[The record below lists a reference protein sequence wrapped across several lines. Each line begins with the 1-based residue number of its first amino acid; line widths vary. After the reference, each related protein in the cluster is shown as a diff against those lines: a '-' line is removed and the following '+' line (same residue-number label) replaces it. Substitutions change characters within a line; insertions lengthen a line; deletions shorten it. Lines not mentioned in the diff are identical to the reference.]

1 MNTETSPAME
11 RRFGLLQATALNM
24 SNMLGAGPFITIP
37 LLMSTMG
44 GPQAML
50 GWVVALVITLADG
63 LVWSELGA
71 AMPHS
76 GGTYGYLRAS
86 FGKHWGPMMAFLFI
100 WQLILSGPLEIAS
113 GCIGFGQYLR
123 YLWPAAS
130 DFEMKCAG
138 ATMAAVVMFLLYRQI
153 QSIAKLTVSLWI
165 GVLVCI
171 VVVIVSGLMHF
182 DAKVAFDFPPNA
194 FQFSWGFLLGL
205 GAASRVGIYDY
216 LGYYDVCYIGDE
228 VKDPGRVIPRSVM
241 LSLVGV
247 ALIYMAV
254 NLSIIGTLSW
264 REFVPA
270 ADPLP
275 PVASLL
281 IEKIHG
287 RGLAQLFTLLVLWT
301 IVACVFALLLG
312 YSRIPYAAARDGNF
326 FKAFAQLHP
335 TGAFPHRSLLVLGGL
350 SITFTFLPLMTV
362 IDALLTTRMAVQF
375 IGQVGAL
382 LWLRKHQP
390 TMQRPFRMWLYPV
403 PAFVALVGW
412 LYLIATQSAI
422 QQLQAL
428 GFLVAGGV
436 CYLFWRKLSPRT
448 LTQH

>member
-1 MNTETSPAME
+1 ME

-37 LLMSTMG
+37 LLMSAMG

-50 GWVVALVITLADG
+50 GWVLALIITLADG

-76 GGTYGYLRAS
+76 GGTYGYLRTS
-86 FGKHWGPMMAFLFI
+86 FGKRWGPLMAFLFI
-100 WQLILSGPLEIAS
+100 WQLIISGPLEIAS
-113 GCIGFGQYLR
+113 GYIGFGQYLR
-123 YLWPAAS
+123 YLWPTAT
-130 DFEMKCAG
+130 DFETKLAG
-138 ATMAAVVMFLLYRQI
+138 AGIGVVVIFLLYRQI

-171 VVVIVSGLMHF
+171 VAVIATGAMHF
-182 DAKVAFDFPPNA
+182 DARVAFDFPPDA

-228 VKDPGRVIPRSVM
+228 VKNPGRVIPRSVM
-241 LSLVGV
+241 LSLVSV

-254 NLSIIGTLSW
+254 NLSIIGTVSW
-264 REFVPA
+264 RDFVPA

-275 PVASLL
+275 PIAS
-281 IEKIHG
+281 IFMEKIHG
-287 RGLAQLFTLLVLWT
+287 RGIAQLFTVLVLWT

-326 FKAFAQLHP
+326 FKPFARLHP
-335 TGAFPHRSLLVLGGL
+335 TGAFPHLSLLVIGGL
-350 SITFTFLPLMTV
+350 SIAFTFLPLMTV

-375 IGQVGAL
+375 IGQIGGL
-382 LWLRKHQP
+382 LWLRKHRP
-390 TMQRPFRMWLYPV
+390 DLDRPFRMWLYPV
-403 PAFVALVGW
+403 PALVALVGW
-412 LYLIATQSAI
+412 LYLIGTQSAQ
-422 QQLQAL
+422 QQLYAL
-428 GFLVAGGV
+428 VFLIGGV
-436 CYLFWRKLSPRT
+436 VCYFGWRKVAP
-448 LTQH
+448 QP

>member
-1 MNTETSPAME
+1 ME

-37 LLMSTMG
+37 LLMSAMG

-50 GWVVALVITLADG
+50 GWVLALIITLADG

-86 FGKHWGPMMAFLFI
+86 FGKRWGPLMAFLFI
-100 WQLILSGPLEIAS
+100 WQLIISGPLEIAS
-113 GCIGFGQYLR
+113 GYIGFGQYLR
-123 YLWPAAS
+123 YLWPTAT
-130 DFEMKCAG
+130 DFETKLAG
-138 ATMAAVVMFLLYRQI
+138 AAIGVVVIFLLYRQI

-171 VVVIVSGLMHF
+171 VAVIATGALHF
-182 DAKVAFDFPPNA
+182 DARIAFDFPPDA

-228 VKDPGRVIPRSVM
+228 VKNPGRVIPRSVM
-241 LSLVGV
+241 LSLVSV

-254 NLSIIGTLSW
+254 NLSIIGTVSW
-264 REFVPA
+264 RDFVPV

-275 PVASLL
+275 PIAS
-281 IEKIHG
+281 IFMEKIHG
-287 RGLAQLFTLLVLWT
+287 RGIAQLFTVLVLWT

-326 FKAFAQLHP
+326 FKPFARLHP
-335 TGAFPHRSLLVLGGL
+335 TGAFPHLSLLVIGGL
-350 SITFTFLPLMTV
+350 SIAFTFLPLMTV

-375 IGQVGAL
+375 IGQIGAL
-382 LWLRKHQP
+382 LWLRKHKP
-390 TMQRPFRMWLYPV
+390 DLERPFRMWLYPV

-412 LYLIATQSAI
+412 LYLIGTQSSQ
-422 QQLQAL
+422 QQLYAL
-428 GFLVAGGV
+428 VFLIGGV
-436 CYLFWRKLSPRT
+436 VCYFGWRKAVP
-448 LTQH
+448 QP

>member
-1 MNTETSPAME
+1 ME

-37 LLMSTMG
+37 LLMSAMG

-50 GWVVALVITLADG
+50 GWVLALIITLADG

-86 FGKHWGPMMAFLFI
+86 FGKRWGPLMAFLFI
-100 WQLILSGPLEIAS
+100 WQLIISGPLEIAS
-113 GCIGFGQYLR
+113 GYIGFGQYLR
-123 YLWPAAS
+123 YLWPAS
-130 DFEMKCAG
+130 TDFETKLAG
-138 ATMAAVVMFLLYRQI
+138 AGIGVVVIFLLYRQI

-171 VVVIVSGLMHF
+171 VAVIATGAFHF
-182 DAKVAFDFPPNA
+182 DARIAFDFPPDA

-228 VKDPGRVIPRSVM
+228 VKNPGRVIPRSVM
-241 LSLVGV
+241 LSLVSV

-254 NLSIIGTLSW
+254 NLSIIGTVSW
-264 REFVPA
+264 RDFVPV

-275 PVASLL
+275 PIAS
-281 IEKIHG
+281 IFMEKIHG
-287 RGLAQLFTLLVLWT
+287 RGIAQLFTVLVLWT

-326 FKAFAQLHP
+326 FKPFARLHP
-335 TGAFPHRSLLVLGGL
+335 TGAFPHLSLLVIGGL
-350 SITFTFLPLMTV
+350 SIAFTFLPLMTV

-375 IGQVGAL
+375 IGQIGAL
-382 LWLRKHQP
+382 LWLRKHKP
-390 TMQRPFRMWLYPV
+390 DLERPFRMWLYPV

-412 LYLIATQSAI
+412 LYLIGTQSTQ
-422 QQLQAL
+422 QQLYAL
-428 GFLVAGGV
+428 VFLLGGV
-436 CYLFWRKLSPRT
+436 VCYFGWRKAVP
-448 LTQH
+448 QP

>member
-1 MNTETSPAME
+1 ME

-37 LLMSTMG
+37 LLMSAMG

-50 GWVVALVITLADG
+50 GWVLALIITLADG

-86 FGKHWGPMMAFLFI
+86 FGKRWGPLMAFLFI
-100 WQLILSGPLEIAS
+100 WQLIISGPLEIAS
-113 GCIGFGQYLR
+113 GYIGFGQYLR
-123 YLWPAAS
+123 YLWPAAT
-130 DFEMKCAG
+130 DFETKLAG
-138 ATMAAVVMFLLYRQI
+138 AGIGVVVIFLLYRQI

-171 VVVIVSGLMHF
+171 VTVIATGAFHF
-182 DAKVAFDFPPNA
+182 DARIAFDFPPDA

-228 VKDPGRVIPRSVM
+228 VKNPGRVIPRSVM
-241 LSLVGV
+241 LSLVSV

-254 NLSIIGTLSW
+254 NLSIIGTVSW
-264 REFVPA
+264 RDFVPV

-275 PVASLL
+275 PIAS
-281 IEKIHG
+281 IFMEKIHG
-287 RGLAQLFTLLVLWT
+287 RGIAQLFTVLVLWT

-326 FKAFAQLHP
+326 FKPFARLHP
-335 TGAFPHRSLLVLGGL
+335 TGAFPHLSLLVIGGL
-350 SITFTFLPLMTV
+350 SIAFTFLPLMTV

-375 IGQVGAL
+375 IGQIGAL
-382 LWLRKHQP
+382 LWLRKHRP
-390 TMQRPFRMWLYPV
+390 DLDRPFRMWLYPV

-412 LYLIATQSAI
+412 LYLIGTQSSQ
-422 QQLQAL
+422 QQLYAL
-428 GFLVAGGV
+428 VFLLGGV
-436 CYLFWRKLSPRT
+436 VCYFGWRKAVP
-448 LTQH
+448 QP

>member
-1 MNTETSPAME
+1 ME

-37 LLMSTMG
+37 LLMSAMG

-50 GWVVALVITLADG
+50 GWVLALIITLADG

-86 FGKHWGPMMAFLFI
+86 FGKRWGPLMAFLFI
-100 WQLILSGPLEIAS
+100 WQLIISGPLEIAS
-113 GCIGFGQYLR
+113 GYIGFGQYLR
-123 YLWPAAS
+123 YLWPAAT
-130 DFEMKCAG
+130 DFETKLAG
-138 ATMAAVVMFLLYRQI
+138 AGIGVVVIFLLYRQI

-171 VVVIVSGLMHF
+171 VAVIATGALHF
-182 DAKVAFDFPPNA
+182 DARIAFDFPPDA

-228 VKDPGRVIPRSVM
+228 VKNPGRVIPRSVM
-241 LSLVGV
+241 LSLVSV

-254 NLSIIGTLSW
+254 NLSIIGTVSW
-264 REFVPA
+264 RDFVPA

-275 PVASLL
+275 PIAS
-281 IEKIHG
+281 IFMEKIHG
-287 RGLAQLFTLLVLWT
+287 RGIAQLFTVLVLWT

-326 FKAFAQLHP
+326 FKPFARLHP
-335 TGAFPHRSLLVLGGL
+335 TGAFPHLSLLVIGGL
-350 SITFTFLPLMTV
+350 SIAFTFLPLMTV

-375 IGQVGAL
+375 IGQIGAL
-382 LWLRKHQP
+382 LWLRKHKP
-390 TMQRPFRMWLYPV
+390 DLERPFRMWLYPV

-412 LYLIATQSAI
+412 LYLIGTQST
-422 QQLQAL
+422 QQQVYAL
-428 GFLVAGGV
+428 VFLIAGII
-436 CYLFWRKLSPRT
+436 CYFGWRKAVP
-448 LTQH
+448 QP